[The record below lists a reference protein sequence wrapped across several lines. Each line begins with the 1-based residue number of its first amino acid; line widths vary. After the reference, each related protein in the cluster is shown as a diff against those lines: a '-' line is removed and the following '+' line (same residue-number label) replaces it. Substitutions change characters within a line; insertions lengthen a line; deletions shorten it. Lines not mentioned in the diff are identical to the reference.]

1 MDKENINVNAISKE
15 ILGLNNAALQAIS
28 DEDYDKALEFLKEAE
43 KKVLKYKRCVT
54 ATLRQEKS

>member
-43 KKVLKYKRCVT
+43 KKVRTTKKR
-54 ATLRQEKS
+54 RKKNQKN